1 MRIYLVRHG
10 ESEGNKERVFQDPKS
25 PFSPDGQLQ
34 AQSVAKRFDGI
45 PIDLLFASP
54 YTRADMTAQ
63 AISNKLGVKVEYWD
77 DLHEIK
83 RPVTLIGKSIH
94 SDEARLFEQHLLNSY
109 QNSKPKLDGEE
120 GFNDL
125 RLRAQKI
132 LSHLVKNHQNQN
144 ILLVSHATTI
154 KSIVFEAIFG
164 ENLNSKIFW
173 NIRRHI
179 ITKNTGVTILEYSK
193 KRGWVL
199 VTWGDVSHL

>member
-10 ESEGNKERVFQDPKS
+10 ESEGNKKRVFQDPKS
-25 PFSPDGQLQ
+25 PLSPEGQ
-34 AQSVAKRFDGI
+34 AQVRAVAKRFDGV
-45 PIDLLFASP
+45 PIDLLFTSP
-54 YTRADMTAQ
+54 YTRADMTAK
-63 AISNKLGVKVEYWD
+63 AIANKLGVKIEYWD

-83 RPVTLIGKSIH
+83 RPIELIGKSIL
-94 SDEARLFEQHLLNSY
+94 SREAKLFEQHLLNSY
-109 QNSKPKLDGEE
+109 QNSEAKKDGEE

-125 RLRAQKI
+125 KLRAQKI
-132 LSHLVKNHQNQN
+132 LNHLVKNHQNQN
-144 ILLVSHATTI
+144 VLLVSHATTI
-154 KSIVFEAIFG
+154 KTIVFEAIFG

-193 KRGWVL
+193 KRGWAL